1 MLLFIDS
8 HASQVGVDVLLFF
21 FPDLGSAECQALTTL
36 IKERCFFFLSLFV
49 TLFRLISFGDVR
61 VPLDGVV
68 GSQHNRQ
75 QTSVCFIVLF
85 SLNPLFSLFFFFFFL
100 CSVS

>member
-1 MLLFIDS
+1 MPSTHHFNKRK
-8 HASQVGVDVLLFF
+8 VL
-21 FPDLGSAECQALTTL
+21 
-36 IKERCFFFLSLFV
+36 FFFLSLFV

-85 SLNPLFSLFFFFFFL
+85 SLNPLFSLFFFFFF
-100 CSVS
+100 V